1 MMKGEKIKM
10 IKAKIKIHGA
20 VCSDRTC
27 TKSAYLFK
35 FYRVDVGRDQ
45 LLMTH
50 NQRRAITFFK

>member
-10 IKAKIKIHGA
+10 IKTKIKIHGA

-35 FYRVDVGRDQ
+35 YGFYRVDAGRDQ

-50 NQRRAITFFK
+50 NVVSRDAT